1 MKQCIIEVIRERFQ
15 MFKYE
20 FTSIYEQTW
29 NKFLS
34 FIIKYLLEKENQMRE
49 PAKIIIS
56 PATVIDPTSINK
68 LNS

>member
-1 MKQCIIEVIRERFQ
+1 MKQSIIEVIRERFQ

-20 FTSIYEQTW
+20 FNSIYEQAW

-34 FIIKYLLEKENQMRE
+34 FVIKHLLERDGQMRE

-56 PATVIDPTSINK
+56 PATIIDQTSINK

>member
-20 FTSIYEQTW
+20 FPSIYEQTW

-49 PAKIIIS
+49 PTKIIIS
-56 PATVIDPTSINK
+56 PATIIDPTSINK
-68 LNS
+68 INS